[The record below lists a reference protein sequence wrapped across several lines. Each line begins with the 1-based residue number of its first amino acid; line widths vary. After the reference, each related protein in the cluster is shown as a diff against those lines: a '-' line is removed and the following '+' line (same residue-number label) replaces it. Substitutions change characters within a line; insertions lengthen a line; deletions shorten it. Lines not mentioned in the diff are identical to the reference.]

1 MNLIIRKEID
11 KDFNDI
17 YNLVKNAFENCDHSD
32 GNEHNLVEKLRKS
45 ENYIPKLSLVAVESD
60 KIVGYIML
68 TKLYIKD
75 NNNIYESLA
84 LAPLAVSPEYQN
96 KGIGSN
102 LVREALK
109 LSKKLEYKNIF
120 VLGSE
125 NYYPR
130 FGFKEAINFGIKA
143 PFEVLSKN
151 FMAIELIENSLKDIS
166 GELIYA
172 KEFFE

>member
-11 KDFNDI
+11 KDFKDI
-17 YNLVKNAFENCDHSD
+17 YNLVKNAFENCEHSD

-45 ENYIPKLSLVAVESD
+45 KNYIPKLSLVAVESN
-60 KIVGYIML
+60 KIVGYIMM
-68 TKLYIKD
+68 TKLYIKKD
-75 NNNIYESLA
+75 NNIYESLA
-84 LAPLAVSPEYQN
+84 LAPLSVLPEYQN
-96 KGIGSN
+96 KGIGSR
-102 LVREALK
+102 LIEEALK
-109 LSKKLEYKNIF
+109 LSKKLGYENIF

-143 PFEVLSKN
+143 PFEVPSKN

-166 GELIYA
+166 GDLIYA